1 MKKIYLKYKED
12 WRTWLKANHK
22 KSKEVWL
29 VFNKKETGL
38 PSIPYEDAVEQALC
52 FGWIDSLIKKLNQN
66 QYARKF
72 TPRRE
77 DSKWSASNKKR
88 VEKMIESG
96 MMTSHG
102 MSLVK
107 AAKRIG
113 TWDEPIKKPNLDFK
127 IHPEFSSAIQ
137 ANPDAQE
144 NYANLTPTHQ
154 KQYITW
160 IGVAKRVDTK
170 RKRIKESI
178 NLLAQGKKL
187 GLR

>member
-1 MKKIYLKYKED
+1 MKKIYLKSKQE
-12 WRTWLKANHK
+12 WRAWLKANHK
-22 KSKEVWL
+22 KTKEVWL

-66 QYARKF
+66 QYARMF

-77 DSKWSASNKKR
+77 DSKWSVSNKKR

-96 MMTSHG
+96 MMTTHG

-113 TWDEPIKKPNLDFK
+113 SWDDPVKKPDLDFK
-127 IHPEFSSAIQ
+127 IHPEFTTALQ
-137 ANPDAQE
+137 DNPEAQK
-144 NYANLTPTHQ
+144 NFNNLTITHQ

-160 IGVAKRVDTK
+160 IGVAKRSET
-170 RKRIKESI
+170 REKRIKESI
-178 NLLAQGKKL
+178 ILLKQGKKL
-187 GLR
+187 GLK

>member
-1 MKKIYLKYKED
+1 MKKIYLKDKEE

-22 KSKEVWL
+22 KTKEVWL

-52 FGWIDSLIKKLNQN
+52 FGWIDSIIKKVNQN

-77 DSKWSASNKKR
+77 DSKWSPSNKKR
-88 VEKMIESG
+88 VVKMIESG

-102 MSLVK
+102 MSLVE

-113 TWDEPIKKPNLDFK
+113 TWDKPAKKPNINFK
-127 IHPEFSSAIQ
+127 IHPKFTEALHDNPEAQKNFS
-137 ANPDAQE
+137 
-144 NYANLTPTHQ
+144 NLAPTHQ

-160 IGVAKRVDTK
+160 IGVAKRPET
-170 RKRIKESI
+170 RERRIKESI
-178 NLLAQGKKL
+178 ILLEQGKKL
-187 GLR
+187 GLK